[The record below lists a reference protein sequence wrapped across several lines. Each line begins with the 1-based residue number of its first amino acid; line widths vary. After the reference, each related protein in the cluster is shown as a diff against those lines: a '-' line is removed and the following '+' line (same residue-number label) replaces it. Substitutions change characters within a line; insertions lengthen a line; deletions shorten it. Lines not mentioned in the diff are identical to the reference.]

1 MSTSCVFLAEQKLS
15 MLVVLLSLIH
25 DKCTDNFRLVKPV
38 FLWVDVSVDFV
49 QWVLNFDLLTSLI
62 EHIYN
67 PLVVLEKVN
76 SHNLNI
82 VKHELFFD
90 ELFEKESPSKVRA
103 TIIDLV
109 LFLEFNKVFVI
120 LWLYFVEKSIITH
133 FDTGLLPQL
142 I

>member
-1 MSTSCVFLAEQKLS
+1 M
-15 MLVVLLSLIH
+15 
-25 DKCTDNFRLVKPV
+25 
-38 FLWVDVSVDFV
+38 
-49 QWVLNFDLLTSLI
+49 LNFDLLTSLI

-82 VKHELFFD
+82 VKHELFLD

-142 I
+142 IKVFRFEIIRDQE